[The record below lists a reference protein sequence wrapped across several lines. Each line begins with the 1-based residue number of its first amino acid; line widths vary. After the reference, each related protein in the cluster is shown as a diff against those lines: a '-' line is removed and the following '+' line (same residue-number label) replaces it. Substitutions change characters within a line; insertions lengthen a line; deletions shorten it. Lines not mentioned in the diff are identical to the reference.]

1 MRAIMTELILS
12 DIQVRYGAHRPVLD
26 LHGEIRLPFAAMTAL
41 MGANGAGKSTL
52 LRAILGWLPLS
63 RGSIS
68 IDHQPLARR
77 RIAFLSQQ
85 HLQAASIPLC
95 VREVVEMGRYQ
106 HVGLWRGFSGLDHA
120 AVDAALQELDLAA
133 VQNDRFAE
141 LSGGQAQRVL
151 LARALASG
159 ADILLLD
166 EPFAGLD
173 TSAVVRLAHAMQALA
188 AAGRLVLVVAHEL
201 DLVRRY
207 CAQVVV
213 LMQGASTQGTP
224 AAVLTAPVLSAAF
237 GPEAAASA
245 VATPEREP

>member
-1 MRAIMTELILS
+1 MTDLVLR
-12 DIQVRYGAHRPVLD
+12 DVQVRYGAHRPVID
-26 LHGEIRLPFAAMTAL
+26 LHGEIRLPFGAMTAL

-52 LRAILGWLPLS
+52 LRAMLGWLPLS
-63 RGSIS
+63 RGTIT
-68 IDHQPLARR
+68 IDQQPLARQ
-77 RIAFLSQQ
+77 RIAFLGQK
-85 HLQAASIPLC
+85 HLQAAGIPLC

-106 HVGLWRGFSGLDHA
+106 HVGLWRGFSPADHA
-120 AVDAALQELDLAA
+120 AVDAALGELDLGA
-133 VQNDRFAE
+133 VQRNRFNE

-201 DLVRRY
+201 ELVRSY
-207 CAQVVV
+207 CAQAVV
-213 LMQGASTQGTP
+213 LSPGSCVQGPPTT
-224 AAVLTAPVLSAAF
+224 VLTPQLLSTAF
-237 GPEAAASA
+237 GPHAPAPTAAAPTGA
-245 VATPEREP
+245 HRA

>member
-1 MRAIMTELILS
+1 MTELVLR
-12 DIQVRYGAHRPVLD
+12 DVQVRYGAHRPVVD
-26 LHGEIRLPFAAMTAL
+26 LHGAIRLPFGAMTAL

-52 LRAILGWLPLS
+52 LRAMLGWLPLS
-63 RGSIS
+63 RGSIT
-68 IDHQPLARR
+68 IDAQPLARQ
-77 RIAFLSQQ
+77 RIAFLGQK
-85 HLQAASIPLC
+85 HLQAAAIPLG
-95 VREVVEMGRYQ
+95 VREVVEMGRFQ
-106 HVGLWRGFSGLDHA
+106 HVGLWRGFSPADHA
-120 AVDAALQELDLAA
+120 AVDAALRELDLVA
-133 VQNDRFAE
+133 VQGSRFCE

-201 DLVRRY
+201 ELVRTY

-213 LMQGASTQGTP
+213 LSPGSWTQGPP
-224 AAVLTAPVLSAAF
+224 AAVLIPQLLRTAF
-237 GPEAAASA
+237 GATAA
-245 VATPEREP
+245 EPAAGSQGA

>member
-1 MRAIMTELILS
+1 MTELILHAV
-12 DIQVRYGAHRPVLD
+12 QVRYGAHRPVLD
-26 LHGEIRLPFAAMTAL
+26 LHGDIRVPFGVMTAL

-63 RGSIS
+63 RGTIS

-77 RIAFLSQQ
+77 RIALLGQK
-85 HLQAASIPLC
+85 HLQAAGIPLC

-106 HVGLWRGFSGLDHA
+106 HVGLWRGFSAADHA
-120 AVDAALQELDLAA
+120 AVDAALRELDLVA
-133 VQNDRFAE
+133 VQGDRFGE
-141 LSGGQAQRVL
+141 LSGGQSQRVL

-173 TSAVVRLAHAMQALA
+173 TSAVVRLAHAMQDLA

-201 DLVRRY
+201 ELVRRY

-213 LMQGASTQGTP
+213 LARGACTQGPP
-224 AAVLTAPVLSAAF
+224 ATVLTPQVLDAAF
-237 GPEAAASA
+237 GLAAGAAGSGEGR
-245 VATPEREP
+245 PS

>member
-1 MRAIMTELILS
+1 MTELILS
-12 DIQVRYGAHRPVLD
+12 DVQVRYGAHRPVLD
-26 LHGEIRLPFAAMTAL
+26 LHGEIRLPFGAMTAL

-52 LRAILGWLPLS
+52 LRAMLGWLPLS
-63 RGSIS
+63 RGAIT
-68 IDHQPLARR
+68 IDHQPLARQ
-77 RIAFLSQQ
+77 RIAFLGQK
-85 HLQAASIPLC
+85 HLQAAGIPLG

-106 HVGLWRGFSGLDHA
+106 HVGLWRGFRPADHA
-120 AVDAALQELDLAA
+120 AVDAALAELDLVALSRS
-133 VQNDRFAE
+133 RFNE

-201 DLVRRY
+201 EVVRTYCSQVLV
-207 CAQVVV
+207 
-213 LMQGASTQGTP
+213 LTQGGCVQGPP
-224 AAVLTAPVLSAAF
+224 ASVLTPQLLAQAF
-237 GPEAAASA
+237 GPTTTAPAASA
-245 VATPEREP
+245 PAGTPRA